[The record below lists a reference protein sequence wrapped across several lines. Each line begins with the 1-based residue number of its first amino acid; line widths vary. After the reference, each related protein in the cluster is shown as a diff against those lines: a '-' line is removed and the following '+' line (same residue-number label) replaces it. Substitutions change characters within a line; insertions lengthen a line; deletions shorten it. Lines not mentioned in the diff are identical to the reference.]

1 MRYIAFLRRRTACL
15 LAVLLFCGGIGP
27 LHAAVGSHVVDGAQ
41 QPDPKKKELTATVVR
56 SPENETLTL
65 NAYFP
70 EESNNLRVALY
81 NILGKLIDVHPT
93 TSTTKGDLSFRFTT
107 RGLPGGPYIVVLE
120 SNGQRIVNKVMVS
133 R

>member
-1 MRYIAFLRRRTACL
+1 MRYIAFLRRRAACL
-15 LAVLLFCGGIGP
+15 LAVLLFCGGIYP
-27 LHAAVGSHVVDGAQ
+27 VYAAVEGHVVDGAQ

-93 TSTTKGDLSFRFTT
+93 TTASKGDLSFRFTT